1 VNRSGPHG
9 TIQYDYD
16 ICDVNYRRE
25 SESEAESD
33 VLDAAEEEAKR
44 LPVTKLHVACFDRMK
59 KRKRF
64 IETADLATD
73 DSDDNEDVEGEVSEK
88 EFLESFQNH
97 LRRKRQRR
105 KVRKA
110 PDVSKTLDHFI
121 HNLLHLPAYF
131 FSLRMTR

>member
-1 VNRSGPHG
+1 MGRGKLQQQSLLRQHPAPSPAKPPSGIQSVLPPELVRLQKALDLEPYVRYVESLDTDQKTQVNRSGPHG

-59 KRKRF
+59 KRKR
-64 IETADLATD
+64 
-73 DSDDNEDVEGEVSEK
+73 
-88 EFLESFQNH
+88 
-97 LRRKRQRR
+97 
-105 KVRKA
+105 
-110 PDVSKTLDHFI
+110 
-121 HNLLHLPAYF
+121 
-131 FSLRMTR
+131 

>member
-1 VNRSGPHG
+1 MGRGKLQQQSLLRQHPAPGPAKPPPGIQSALPPELVRLQKALDLEPYVRYVESLDTDQKTQVNRSGPHG

-59 KRKRF
+59 KRKR
-64 IETADLATD
+64 
-73 DSDDNEDVEGEVSEK
+73 
-88 EFLESFQNH
+88 
-97 LRRKRQRR
+97 
-105 KVRKA
+105 
-110 PDVSKTLDHFI
+110 
-121 HNLLHLPAYF
+121 
-131 FSLRMTR
+131 

>member
-1 VNRSGPHG
+1 MGRGKLQQQSLLRQHPAPSPAKPPSGIQSVLPPELVRLQNALDLEPYVRYVESLDTDQKTQVNRSGPHG

-59 KRKRF
+59 KRKR
-64 IETADLATD
+64 
-73 DSDDNEDVEGEVSEK
+73 
-88 EFLESFQNH
+88 
-97 LRRKRQRR
+97 
-105 KVRKA
+105 
-110 PDVSKTLDHFI
+110 
-121 HNLLHLPAYF
+121 
-131 FSLRMTR
+131 

>member
-1 VNRSGPHG
+1 MGRGKLQQQSLLRQHPAPGPAKLPSGIQSVLPPELVRLQKALDLEPYVRYVESLDTDQKTQVNRSGPHG

-59 KRKRF
+59 KRKR
-64 IETADLATD
+64 
-73 DSDDNEDVEGEVSEK
+73 
-88 EFLESFQNH
+88 
-97 LRRKRQRR
+97 
-105 KVRKA
+105 
-110 PDVSKTLDHFI
+110 
-121 HNLLHLPAYF
+121 
-131 FSLRMTR
+131 